1 MNLIQM
7 MVNRK
12 VNNITPQELLNFG
25 QQYQVA
31 LSLDQANK
39 ITSLLRGQNIN
50 IYDDFQRG
58 QLLNRIASVTSLQT
72 AQQMN
77 SIFQQLT

>member
-7 MVNRK
+7 IVNKK
-12 VNNITPQELLNFG
+12 VNNITPQELLNFS
-25 QQYQVA
+25 QQYQVS
-31 LSLDQANK
+31 LSLDQATK

-58 QLLNRIASVTSLQT
+58 QLLNKIASVTSIQT
-72 AQQMN
+72 AHQMN
-77 SIFQQLT
+77 AIFQRLT